1 MKPYLHPCILG
12 LALILAGYLSAASK
26 QPNILFILVDDLGWK
41 DLGCYGHPLIE
52 TPNID
57 NLAARGMRFT
67 NAYAACPI
75 CAPSRA
81 AILTGKFP
89 SNSGFVDNYISHTEG
104 DVLKRTEARQFM
116 KLKEVTLAEAFQ
128 QGGYQTGFV
137 GKWHLSKGLEGSLP
151 TDQGFDVNVA
161 GSFWG
166 HPHRGFFSPY
176 GMPNLQDGP
185 KGEYLPDRL
194 TTEAI
199 RVMGDFAKEENPWF
213 LYMSYYT
220 VHSPFHSKPEKTR
233 KYAAKA
239 KQKKVKLKNPAYSG
253 MVESMDDN
261 VGRLLNWLDKKDLL
275 KDTIVIFTSD
285 NGGMVKATT
294 NQPLRSFKGDLY
306 EGGIR
311 VPCIIDWPGII
322 QPGLVSDVP
331 VHGSDFYSTLLAMTG
346 LPKRSEQ
353 HQDSVN
359 LVPLLKGDGD
369 FQRDPMVWHYPVGV
383 PHIPHS
389 KPGSVIRDGDW
400 KFLRFYEDGREELY
414 NLKDDI
420 GETRNLLAAMPEKAS
435 QMKAQL
441 DTILK
446 AHNSAIPQAI
456 PPKPKGHP
464 RKKKTKVPA
473 Q

>member
-1 MKPYLHPCILG
+1 MKCYLKPITLS
-12 LALILAGYLSAASK
+12 LALTLASLLSAASK
-26 QPNILFILVDDLGWK
+26 QPNVLFILVDDLGWK
-41 DLGCYGHPLIE
+41 DIGCYGHPLHE

-57 NLAARGMRFT
+57 KLAEGGMRFT

-89 SNSGFVDNYISHTEG
+89 SNTGFVDNYISEEKG
-104 DVLKRTEARQFM
+104 KVLQRTKDRQFM
-116 KLKEVTLAEAFQ
+116 ELAEVTLAETFQ
-128 QGGYQTGFV
+128 KGGYQTGFI
-137 GKWHLSKGLEGSLP
+137 GKWHLSQGMEARLP
-151 TDQGFDVNVA
+151 TDQGFDLNVA

-166 HPHRGFFSPY
+166 HPFRGFFSPY
-176 GMPNLQDGP
+176 HLPNLDNGP

-194 TTEAI
+194 TSEAI
-199 RVMGDFAKEENPWF
+199 RIMGDFAKEDQPWM

-239 KQKKVKLKNPAYSG
+239 RLKKMALKNSAYAG
-253 MVESMDDN
+253 MVESLDEN
-261 VGRLLNWLDKKDLL
+261 VGRLLDWLENEKLR

-311 VPCIIDWPGII
+311 VPCIIDWPGNTE
-322 QPGLVSDVP
+322 PGSTSDIP
-331 VHGSDFYSTLLAMTG
+331 VHGVDFYSTLLAMAG
-346 LPKRSEQ
+346 LSQQPKQ
-353 HQDSVN
+353 HQDSLN
-359 LVPLLKGDGD
+359 LVPLLKGEND
-369 FQRDPMVWHYPVGV
+369 FCRGPMIWHYPVSV

-420 GETRNLLAAMPEKAS
+420 GETKNLLTAMPEKATG
-435 QMKAQL
+435 MKAQL
-441 DTILK
+441 DAMLK
-446 AHNSAIPQAI
+446 AHDAVIPRAV
-456 PPKPKGHP
+456 PDKPKKP
-464 RKKKTKVPA
+464 ARKKKAKVP
-473 Q
+473 QQ